1 MTPKKPGTSGK
12 PAQQDAPTPGAPR
25 TPGLEAGL
33 LARRVAQLQPSATHA
48 ITAKAKAL
56 AAKGIRV
63 IDFGVGEPDFDT
75 PQTAKEAGIA
85 AIKEGWTK
93 YTPPAGLDELKQ
105 SVADKLKRD
114 QGLSYPANQ
123 ILISCGAKHSLYNI
137 AQALFDE
144 GDEVLIPAPYWVSY
158 PEQVRLQGA
167 TPVILPTEE
176 SEGFCLSPTTL
187 ARALTPRTK
196 AVILNSPNNP
206 TGAVYPKP
214 LLHELGRVLLGHHCV
229 IISDEIYEYF
239 IYDGAAHWSLPSLV
253 PDLIGRT
260 VVVNGVSKSYAMTGW
275 RIGYAAGPAP
285 LIQAMSAIQSQS
297 TSNPASISQK
307 AAIAA
312 MRSGAGFVSNMVA
325 AFDQRRRAMAEGLR
339 QIAGVSCALPSGG
352 FYLFPRISALFGRRT
367 PSGEPIRTSTE
378 LAAYLLESAHV
389 AVVPGAA
396 FGAEG
401 HLRFSYALPIE
412 QIRDG
417 LDQLRDAINA
427 LR

>member
-1 MTPKKPGTSGK
+1 MTPGQSNQ
-12 PAQQDAPTPGAPR
+12 PANQPASRPVVDS
-25 TPGLEAGL
+25 

-56 AAKGIRV
+56 EAKGIRV

-75 PQTAKEAGIA
+75 PQVVKNAGIA
-85 AIKEGWTK
+85 AIQEGWTK
-93 YTPPAGLDELKQ
+93 YTPPAGLEELKQ
-105 SVADKLKRD
+105 AVIEKLKRD
-114 QGLSYPANQ
+114 QGLAYQSNQ

-137 AQALFDE
+137 AQALFED

-176 SEGFCLSPTTL
+176 ANGFCPSPAAL

-206 TGAVYPKP
+206 TGAVYPRP
-214 LLHELGRVLLGHHCV
+214 LLEELGRVLLDHQCV

-239 IYDGAAHWSLPSLV
+239 VYEGAAHWCLAGLA

-260 VVVNGVSKSYAMTGW
+260 IIVNGVSKSYAMTGW
-275 RIGYAAGPAP
+275 RIGYAAGPVP
-285 LIQAMSAIQSQS
+285 FIQAMSAIQSQS

-312 MRSGAGFVSNMVA
+312 LRSGGAFVSEMVA
-325 AFDQRRRAMAEGLR
+325 VFDQRRRVMADELN
-339 QIAGVSCALPSGG
+339 QIADVSCGVPTGG
-352 FYLFPRISALFGRRT
+352 FYLFPRISALFGRVT
-367 PSGEPIRTSTE
+367 PAGQPIGTSAE
-378 LAAYLLESAHV
+378 LAAYLLEAAHV
-389 AVVPGAA
+389 AVVPGSA

-401 HLRFSYALPIE
+401 FLRFSYALPLE
-412 QIRDG
+412 QIRTG
-417 LDQLRDAINA
+417 IDQLYKAINA

>member
-1 MTPKKPGTSGK
+1 MTSGRP
-12 PAQQDAPTPGAPR
+12 PAG
-25 TPGLEAGL
+25 

-56 AAKGIRV
+56 EARGIRV

-75 PQTAKEAGIA
+75 PQTVKDAGIA
-85 AIKEGWTK
+85 AIQEGWTK

-105 SVADKLKRD
+105 TVVEKLKRD
-114 QGLSYPANQ
+114 QGLAYHPNQ
-123 ILISCGAKHSLYNI
+123 IVISCGAKHSLYNI

-167 TPVILPTEE
+167 TPVIVPTEE
-176 SEGFCLSPTTL
+176 SEGFCLSPAALT
-187 ARALTPRTK
+187 RALTPRTK

-206 TGAVYPKP
+206 TGAVYPKS
-214 LLHELGRVLLGHHCV
+214 LLEELGRVLLDHHCV

-239 IYDGAAHWSLPSLV
+239 LYDGAAHWSLPTLL
-253 PDLIGRT
+253 PDLVGRT
-260 VVVNGVSKSYAMTGW
+260 VIVNGVSKSYAMTGW

-285 LIQAMSAIQSQS
+285 IIQAMSSIQSQS
-297 TSNPASISQK
+297 TSNPTSISQK

-312 MRSGAGFVSNMVA
+312 IRSGTGFVTGMVT
-325 AFDQRRRAMAEGLR
+325 AFDQRRRAMADGLQR
-339 QIAGVSCALPSGG
+339 ITGITCSLPKGG
-352 FYLFPRISALFGRRT
+352 FYLFPRVSALFGRRT
-367 PSGEPIRTSTE
+367 PSGQPIQTSTE

-389 AVVPGAA
+389 AVVPGGA

-401 HLRFSYALPIE
+401 YLRFSYALPIE
-412 QIRDG
+412 QIRTG
-417 LDQLRDAINA
+417 LDQLRDAITA

>member
-1 MTPKKPGTSGK
+1 MTADSSKR
-12 PAQQDAPTPGAPR
+12 PASRPARPVADR
-25 TPGLEAGL
+25 

-56 AAKGIRV
+56 EATGIRV

-75 PQTAKEAGIA
+75 PQTVKEAGIT
-85 AIKEGWTK
+85 AIREGWTK
-93 YTPPAGLDELKQ
+93 YTPPAGLEELKQ
-105 SVADKLKRD
+105 AVIEKLKRD
-114 QGLSYPANQ
+114 QGLTYQSNQ

-137 AQALFDE
+137 AQALFDD

-176 SEGFCLSPTTL
+176 SDGFCPSPAAL

-196 AVILNSPNNP
+196 AVILNSPCNP

-214 LLHELGRVLLGHHCV
+214 LLEELGRVLLDHHCV

-239 IYDGAAHWSLPSLV
+239 VYDGAAHWSLASLV
-253 PDLIGRT
+253 PDLVGRT
-260 VVVNGVSKSYAMTGW
+260 IIVNGVSKSYAMTGW

-285 LIQAMSAIQSQS
+285 IIQAMSAIQSQS

-312 MRSGAGFVSNMVA
+312 LRSGGAFVAEMVA
-325 AFDQRRRAMAEGLR
+325 AFDQRRRAMADGLR
-339 QIAGVSCALPSGG
+339 LPPGVSCALPEGG
-352 FYLFPRISALFGRRT
+352 FYLFPRINALFGRVT
-367 PSGEPIRTSTE
+367 PAGQPIRTSAE
-378 LAAYLLESAHV
+378 LAAYLLEAAHV
-389 AVVPGAA
+389 AVVPGSA

-401 HLRFSYALPIE
+401 FLRLSYALPIE
-412 QIRDG
+412 QIRSG
-417 LDQLRDAINA
+417 LDQLRTAINA

>member
-1 MTPKKPGTSGK
+1 MTADRPVIG
-12 PAQQDAPTPGAPR
+12 
-25 TPGLEAGL
+25 

-56 AAKGIRV
+56 EAKGVRV

-75 PQTAKEAGIA
+75 PLSVKEAGIA
-85 AIKEGWTK
+85 AIREGWTK

-105 SVADKLKRD
+105 AVIEKFKRD
-114 QGLSYPANQ
+114 QGLAYQPNQ

-137 AQALFDE
+137 AQALFDD

-167 TPVILPTEE
+167 VPVILPTEE
-176 SEGFCLSPTTL
+176 SDGFCPSPDAL

-196 AVILNSPNNP
+196 AIILNSPGNP

-214 LLHELGRVLLGHHCV
+214 LLEALGRVLRDHHCV
-229 IISDEIYEYF
+229 IVSDEIYEYF
-239 IYDGAAHWSLPSLV
+239 VYDGAAHWSLAGLLPELGHR
-253 PDLIGRT
+253 II
-260 VVVNGVSKSYAMTGW
+260 VVNGVSKSYAMTGW

-285 LIQAMSAIQSQS
+285 FIQAMSAIQSQS
-297 TSNPASISQK
+297 TSNPTSISQK

-312 MRSGAGFVSNMVA
+312 LRSGGTFVTEMVA
-325 AFDQRRRAMAEGLR
+325 AFDQRRRVMADGLR
-339 QIAGVSCALPSGG
+339 QIEGVSCLMPSGG
-352 FYLFPRISALFGRRT
+352 FYLFPRVTALFGRIT
-367 PSGEPIRTSTE
+367 PAGQPVRTSAD

-389 AVVPGAA
+389 AVVPGGA

-401 HLRFSYALPIE
+401 FLRFSYALPIE
-412 QIRDG
+412 QIRSG
-417 LDQLRDAINA
+417 LDQLRTAIHA

>member
-1 MTPKKPGTSGK
+1 MSAGHSSRPER
-12 PAQQDAPTPGAPR
+12 PAADR
-25 TPGLEAGL
+25 

-56 AAKGIRV
+56 EAKGVRV

-75 PQTAKEAGIA
+75 PPSVKEAGIT
-85 AIKEGWTK
+85 AIREGWTK

-105 SVADKLKRD
+105 AVIEKLKRD
-114 QGLSYPANQ
+114 QGLAYLPNQ

-137 AQALFDE
+137 AQALFDD
-144 GDEVLIPAPYWVSY
+144 GDEVVIPAPYWVSY

-176 SEGFCLSPTTL
+176 SDGFCPSPAAL
-187 ARALTPRTK
+187 ARVLTPRTK
-196 AVILNSPNNP
+196 AIILNSPSNP
-206 TGAVYPKP
+206 TGAVYPRA
-214 LLHELGRVLLGHHCV
+214 LLDELGRVLLDHHCV

-239 IYDGAAHWSLPSLV
+239 VYDGAVHWCLAGLRPELAN
-253 PDLIGRT
+253 RT
-260 VVVNGVSKSYAMTGW
+260 IVVNGVSKSYAMTGW

-285 LIQAMSAIQSQS
+285 IIQAMSAIQSQS

-307 AAIAA
+307 AAVAA
-312 MRSGAGFVSNMVA
+312 LRSDGSFVTEMVS
-325 AFDQRRRAMAEGLR
+325 AFDQRRRVMAEGLR
-339 QIAGVSCALPSGG
+339 RIDGVSCLLPNGG
-352 FYLFPRISALFGRRT
+352 FYLFPRVTALFGRRT
-367 PSGEPIRTSTE
+367 PAGQPIQTSSE
-378 LAAYLLESAHV
+378 LAAYLLEAAHV

-401 HLRFSYALPIE
+401 FLRFSYALPIE
-412 QIRDG
+412 HIQTG
-417 LDQLRDAINA
+417 LARLRDAIGA

>member
-1 MTPKKPGTSGK
+1 MTSGR
-12 PAQQDAPTPGAPR
+12 PT
-25 TPGLEAGL
+25 AG

-56 AAKGIRV
+56 EAKGVRV

-75 PQTAKEAGIA
+75 PRVVKDAGIA
-85 AIKEGWTK
+85 AIQEGWTK
-93 YTPPAGLDELKQ
+93 YTPPAGLEELKQ
-105 SVADKLKRD
+105 TVVEKLKRD
-114 QGLSYPANQ
+114 QGLTYQSNQ

-167 TPVILPTEE
+167 TPVIVPTEE
-176 SEGFCLSPTTL
+176 SAGFCLSPAVL
-187 ARALTPRTK
+187 ARSLTSRTK

-206 TGAVYPKP
+206 TGAVYPKS
-214 LLHELGRVLLGHHCV
+214 LLEELGRVLLDHHCA

-239 IYDGAAHWSLPSLV
+239 VYDGAVHWSLPALL
-253 PDLIGRT
+253 PDLAGRT
-260 VVVNGVSKSYAMTGW
+260 VIVNGVSKSYAMTGW

-285 LIQAMSAIQSQS
+285 LIQAMSSIQSQS
-297 TSNPASISQK
+297 TSNPTSISQK

-312 MRSGAGFVSNMVA
+312 VRSGAGFVTEMVT
-325 AFDQRRRAMAEGLR
+325 AFDQRRRAMADGLQR
-339 QIAGVSCALPSGG
+339 ISGISCSTPKGG

-367 PSGEPIRTSTE
+367 PSGQPIQTSTD

-389 AVVPGAA
+389 AVVPGGA

-401 HLRFSYALPIE
+401 YLRFSYALPIE
-412 QIRDG
+412 QIRAG
-417 LDQLRDAINA
+417 LEQLRNAINT